1 MTINSMAALKTYLK
15 NTTYAVTFIHLK
27 TNSIVTNIATSIAT
41 INAKYTTNY
50 EYIEV
55 YRDLSLNKINDIY
68 TYYIIYPSL
77 MSFKKVN
84 YTDLGQPVPYEIVS
98 DTIPLYDM
106 IVRSLE
112 STINTMYELKLYLKN
127 TIYEI
132 TFIRLTKNSSLKGIY
147 IQYIL
152 TNLNKIYKKNYNY
165 IEINTDE
172 INSTYQALVKSLPA
186 LISFRKNRYN
196 DVDYYIPCRIIPG
209 DSLPIIK
216 EFLTVSLNY

>member
-27 TNSIVTNIATSIAT
+27 TNSIVTNLATSIAT

-50 EYIEV
+50 EFIDV
-55 YRDLSLNKINDIY
+55 SASDINA
-68 TYYIIYPSL
+68 YYNIYPSL

-84 YTDLGQPVPYEIVS
+84 YTDLGQPVPYEIVR

-152 TNLNKIYKKNYNY
+152 TDLNKTYKKNYNY

>member
-1 MTINSMAALKTYLK
+1 MTINTMAALKTYLK
-15 NTTYAVTFIHLK
+15 NTTYAVTFIHLS
-27 TNSIVTNIATSIAT
+27 TNSIVTNIATSIET
-41 INAKYTTNY
+41 INKKYSTNY
-50 EYIEV
+50 EFIDV
-55 YRDLSLNKINDIY
+55 SSTVIN
-68 TYYIIYPSL
+68 TYYNIYPAL
-77 MSFKKVN
+77 MSFKKIN
-84 YTDLGQPVPYEIVS
+84 YTDLRQPVPYEIVS

-127 TIYEI
+127 TLYEI

-147 IQYIL
+147 IKYIL
-152 TNLNKIYKKNYNY
+152 ADLNKIYNKNYNY

-196 DVDYYIPCRIIPG
+196 DVDYWVPCRIIPG

-216 EFLTVSLNY
+216 DFLTFSLNY

>member
-1 MTINSMAALKTYLK
+1 MTINTMTALKTYLK
-15 NTTYAVTFIHLK
+15 NTTYAVTFIHLS
-27 TNSIVTNIATSIAT
+27 TNSIVTNIATSIET
-41 INAKYTTNY
+41 INKKYSTNY
-50 EYIEV
+50 EFIDV
-55 YRDLSLNKINDIY
+55 SSSVINA
-68 TYYIIYPSL
+68 YYNIYPAL
-77 MSFKKVN
+77 MSFKKIN
-84 YTDLGQPVPYEIVS
+84 YTDLRQPVPYEIVS

-127 TIYEI
+127 TLYEI

-147 IQYIL
+147 IKYIL
-152 TNLNKIYKKNYNY
+152 ADLNKIYNKNYNY

-196 DVDYYIPCRIIPG
+196 DVDYWVPCRIIPG

-216 EFLTVSLNY
+216 DFLTFSLNY

>member
-1 MTINSMAALKTYLK
+1 MTALKTYLK
-15 NTTYAVTFIHLK
+15 NTTYAVTFIHLS
-27 TNSIVTNIATSIAT
+27 TNSIVTNIATSIET
-41 INAKYTTNY
+41 INKKYSTNY
-50 EYIEV
+50 EFIDV
-55 YRDLSLNKINDIY
+55 SSSVINA
-68 TYYIIYPSL
+68 YYNIYPAL
-77 MSFKKVN
+77 MSFKKIN
-84 YTDLGQPVPYEIVS
+84 YTDLRQPVPYEIVS

-127 TIYEI
+127 TLYEI

-147 IQYIL
+147 IKYIL
-152 TNLNKIYKKNYNY
+152 ADLNKIYNKNYNY

-196 DVDYYIPCRIIPG
+196 DVDYWVPCRIIPG

-216 EFLTVSLNY
+216 DFLTFSLNY

>member
-1 MTINSMAALKTYLK
+1 MTINTMTALKTYLK
-15 NTTYAVTFIHLK
+15 NTTYAVTFIHLS
-27 TNSIVTNIATSIAT
+27 TNSIVTNIATSIET
-41 INAKYTTNY
+41 INKKYSTNY
-50 EYIEV
+50 EFIDV
-55 YRDLSLNKINDIY
+55 SSTVIN
-68 TYYIIYPSL
+68 TYYNIYPAL
-77 MSFKKVN
+77 MSFKKIN
-84 YTDLGQPVPYEIVS
+84 YTDLRQPVPYEIVS

-127 TIYEI
+127 TLYEI

-147 IQYIL
+147 IKYIL
-152 TNLNKIYKKNYNY
+152 ADLNKIYNKNYNY
-165 IEINTDE
+165 IEINADE

-196 DVDYYIPCRIIPG
+196 DVDYWVPCRIIPG

-216 EFLTVSLNY
+216 DFLTFSLNY

>member
-1 MTINSMAALKTYLK
+1 MTINTMTALKTYLK
-15 NTTYAVTFIHLK
+15 NTTYAVTFIHLS
-27 TNSIVTNIATSIAT
+27 TNSIVTNIATSIET
-41 INAKYTTNY
+41 INKKYSTNY
-50 EYIEV
+50 EFIDV
-55 YRDLSLNKINDIY
+55 SSSVINA
-68 TYYIIYPSL
+68 YYNIYPAL
-77 MSFKKVN
+77 MSFKKIN
-84 YTDLGQPVPYEIVS
+84 YTDLRQPVPYEIVS

-127 TIYEI
+127 TLYEI

-147 IQYIL
+147 IKYIL
-152 TNLNKIYKKNYNY
+152 ADLNKIYNKNYNY
-165 IEINTDE
+165 IEINADE

-196 DVDYYIPCRIIPG
+196 DVDYWVPCRIIPG

-216 EFLTVSLNY
+216 DFLTFSLNY

>member
-27 TNSIVTNIATSIAT
+27 TNSIVTNIASSIAT
-41 INAKYTTNY
+41 INARYTTNY
-50 EYIEV
+50 EFIDV
-55 YRDLSLNKINDIY
+55 SAADINA
-68 TYYIIYPSL
+68 YYNIYPAL
-77 MSFKKVN
+77 LSFKKVN

-127 TIYEI
+127 TIYDI

-152 TNLNKIYKKNYNY
+152 TDLNKIYNKNYNY

-186 LISFRKNRYN
+186 IISFRKNRYD
-196 DVDYYIPCRIIPG
+196 DVDYWIPCRIIPG
-209 DSLPIIK
+209 DSLLTIK
-216 EFLTVSLNY
+216 NFLTFSLNY

>member
-1 MTINSMAALKTYLK
+1 MTINTMEALKTYLK
-15 NTTYAVTFIHLK
+15 NTAYAVTFIHLS
-27 TNSIVTNIATSIAT
+27 TNSIVTNIASSIET

-50 EYIEV
+50 EFIDV
-55 YRDLSLNKINDIY
+55 SSSVINA
-68 TYYIIYPSL
+68 YYNIYPAL
-77 MSFKKVN
+77 MSFKKIN
-84 YTDLGQPVPYEIVS
+84 YTDLRQPVPYEIVS

-112 STINTMYELKLYLKN
+112 STIKTMYELKLYLKN
-127 TIYEI
+127 TLYEI
-132 TFIRLTKNSSLKGIY
+132 TFIRLTKNSSLKSIY
-147 IQYIL
+147 IKYIL
-152 TNLNKIYKKNYNY
+152 TDLNKIYNKNYNY

-196 DVDYYIPCRIIPG
+196 DIDYWIPCRIIHG

-216 EFLTVSLNY
+216 DFLTFSLNY

>member
-1 MTINSMAALKTYLK
+1 MAALKTYLK
-15 NTTYAVTFIHLK
+15 NTTYAVTFIHLS
-27 TNSIVTNIATSIAT
+27 TNSIVTNIATSIET
-41 INAKYTTNY
+41 INKKYSTNY
-50 EYIEV
+50 EFIDV
-55 YRDLSLNKINDIY
+55 SSTVIN
-68 TYYIIYPSL
+68 TYYNIYPAL
-77 MSFKKVN
+77 MSFKKIN
-84 YTDLGQPVPYEIVS
+84 YTDLRQPVPYEIVS

-127 TIYEI
+127 TLYEI

-147 IQYIL
+147 IKYIL
-152 TNLNKIYKKNYNY
+152 ADLNKIYNKNYNY

-196 DVDYYIPCRIIPG
+196 DVDYWVPCRIIPG

-216 EFLTVSLNY
+216 DFLTFSLNY